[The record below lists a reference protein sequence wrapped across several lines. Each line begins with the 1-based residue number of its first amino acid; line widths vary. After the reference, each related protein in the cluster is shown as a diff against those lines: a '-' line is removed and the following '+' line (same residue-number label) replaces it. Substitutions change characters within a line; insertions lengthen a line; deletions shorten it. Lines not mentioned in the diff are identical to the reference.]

1 MIPEPRYRFERRS
14 VTLDRLLPFPTGR
27 LLGCDVASV
36 DPRHRRRGFHVAG
49 SGRARRFRQ
58 ARQLKQGSHEQVCRA
73 CEANLTL
80 GEPHGAGCEYAEE
93 DPWAVDGDDEADEE
107 EEEEAW

>member
-1 MIPEPRYRFERRS
+1 MIPERHSGFERRS
-14 VTLDRLLPFPTGR
+14 VTSERLFRLPTSS
-27 LLGCDVASV
+27 LLASQ
-36 DPRHRRRGFHVAG
+36 HRWRGFHVAG

-58 ARQLKQGSHEQVCRA
+58 ARQLKQGSHEQVCRG
-73 CEANLTL
+73 CEANLTF

-93 DPWAVDGDDEADEE
+93 DPWAVDDDEADDD

>member
-1 MIPEPRYRFERRS
+1 
-14 VTLDRLLPFPTGR
+14 
-27 LLGCDVASV
+27 
-36 DPRHRRRGFHVAG
+36 VAG

-80 GEPHGAGCEYAEE
+80 GEPHGAGCEFAEE
-93 DPWAVDGDDEADEE
+93 DPWAVDDDELEEE

>member
-1 MIPEPRYRFERRS
+1 
-14 VTLDRLLPFPTGR
+14 
-27 LLGCDVASV
+27 
-36 DPRHRRRGFHVAG
+36 VAG

-80 GEPHGAGCEYAEE
+80 GEPHGVGCEFAET
-93 DPWAVDGDDEADEE
+93 DPWAVDADDDALEEDEE
-107 EEEEAW
+107 EVW

>member
-1 MIPEPRYRFERRS
+1 
-14 VTLDRLLPFPTGR
+14 
-27 LLGCDVASV
+27 
-36 DPRHRRRGFHVAG
+36 VAG

-80 GEPHGAGCEYAEE
+80 GEPHGAGCEFAEE
-93 DPWAVDGDDEADEE
+93 DPWAVDADDAYEEEE

>member
-1 MIPEPRYRFERRS
+1 MIPERHIRFERRS
-14 VTLDRLLPFPTGR
+14 AASERLFSVPTGS
-27 LLGCDVASV
+27 LLHRDVASV
-36 DPRHRRRGFHVAG
+36 DQAHRWRGFHVAG

-93 DPWAVDGDDEADEE
+93 DPWAVDDDEPEE
-107 EEEEAW
+107 DEEEAW

>member
-1 MIPEPRYRFERRS
+1 M
-14 VTLDRLLPFPTGR
+14 
-27 LLGCDVASV
+27 
-36 DPRHRRRGFHVAG
+36 AG

-80 GEPHGAGCEYAEE
+80 GERHGAGCEYAEV
-93 DPWAVDGDDEADEE
+93 DPWAVDGDDEVSEE
-107 EEEEAW
+107 EEEETW

>member
-1 MIPEPRYRFERRS
+1 M
-14 VTLDRLLPFPTGR
+14 
-27 LLGCDVASV
+27 
-36 DPRHRRRGFHVAG
+36 AG

-73 CEANLTL
+73 CEANLSL
-80 GEPHGAGCEYAEE
+80 GEPHDPECEFALAEE
-93 DPWAVDGDDEADEE
+93 DPWAVDGDDAED

>member
-1 MIPEPRYRFERRS
+1 
-14 VTLDRLLPFPTGR
+14 
-27 LLGCDVASV
+27 
-36 DPRHRRRGFHVAG
+36 
-49 SGRARRFRQ
+49 
-58 ARQLKQGSHEQVCRA
+58 VCRA

-93 DPWAVDGDDEADEE
+93 DPWAVDDDLEDDE

>member
-1 MIPEPRYRFERRS
+1 
-14 VTLDRLLPFPTGR
+14 VAAT
-27 LLGCDVASV
+27 VASV
-36 DPRHRRRGFHVAG
+36 DRALRWRGFHVAG

-58 ARQLKQGSHEQVCRA
+58 ARELKQGSHEQVCRA

-80 GEPHGAGCEYAEE
+80 GEPHGVGCEYAEV
-93 DPWAVDGDDEADEE
+93 DPWAVDDEDDGDE

>member
-1 MIPEPRYRFERRS
+1 
-14 VTLDRLLPFPTGR
+14 
-27 LLGCDVASV
+27 
-36 DPRHRRRGFHVAG
+36 VAG

-58 ARQLKQGSHEQVCRA
+58 ARQLKQGSHEQICRG
-73 CEANLTL
+73 CEANLTF

-93 DPWAVDGDDEADEE
+93 DPWAVDEDADEE

>member
-1 MIPEPRYRFERRS
+1 
-14 VTLDRLLPFPTGR
+14 
-27 LLGCDVASV
+27 
-36 DPRHRRRGFHVAG
+36 VAG

-80 GEPHGAGCEYAEE
+80 GEPHGAGCEFAEE
-93 DPWAVDGDDEADEE
+93 DPWAVDADDDLEEDEE
-107 EEEEAW
+107 EEVW